1 MNLYIFSEDLRIRD
15 NKALYEASLEQKG
28 LIALYII
35 NKGKNKEHGDSL
47 AKLKLKLLALAEI
60 RNSLASLDIP
70 VKILHSQKIKD
81 EPKEILNFCKKHQI
95 TNIFLNSEYP
105 FDEQQRNR
113 ELETLCNIYEINLKM
128 FDSQLI
134 DPDKVKNNSGQPFK
148 VFTPYSKKIRALL
161 THEILQEEPEP
172 LQQNKKITDGDEI
185 PAFNDIYDKDLNYS
199 IDNYPVTEKYA
210 AKRLEE
216 FIDTSISN
224 YKELRDIPSL
234 SSTSNLSSS
243 FAIGLITSK
252 QAINQVF
259 SSSDGTGTGQFAWVN
274 EIIWREFYKYIT
286 YHFPHVSKG
295 KSFNPK
301 YDLISWREDQD
312 SFIKWCEGKTGI
324 PIVDAAMRQLNQT
337 KWMHNRLRM
346 ITAMFLSK
354 NLLIDWRK
362 GERYFMENLIDGD
375 FCSNNGGWQWSAS
388 TGVDASPYFRIFN
401 PITQS
406 EKFDPEGEFIK
417 NFVPELIECSSNEI
431 HNPSLETRS
440 SLKYPEMIVDLK
452 SSRLRAID
460 AFKSIK

>member
-15 NKALYEASLEQKG
+15 NKALYEASIEQKG
-28 LIALYII
+28 LMALYII
-35 NKGKNKEHGDSL
+35 NKGKNEEHGDSL

-60 RNSLASLDIP
+60 RNPLISLNIP
-70 VKILHSQKIKD
+70 IKTLHSQEITD
-81 EPKEILNFCKKHQI
+81 EPKEILEFCKKHQI

-105 FDEQQRNR
+105 FNEQQRNKN
-113 ELETLCNIYEINLKM
+113 LEKLCNKNEINLKM

-134 DPDKVKNNSGQPFK
+134 DPNKVKNNSGQPFK
-148 VFTPYSKKIRALL
+148 VFTPYSKKIRAFL
-161 THEILQEEPEP
+161 TSEILQEEPEP
-172 LQQNKKITDGDEI
+172 LKQNRKITEEDEI
-185 PAFNDIYDKDLNYS
+185 PSFNDIYDKEFNFS
-199 IDNYPVTEKYA
+199 TDNYPVTEKLS

-216 FIDTSISN
+216 FVEISISN

-259 SSSDGTGTGQFAWVN
+259 SSSDGTGTGEFAWVN

-286 YHFPHVSKG
+286 YHFPQVSKG

-301 YDLISWREDQD
+301 YDHIPWRDD
-312 SFIKWCEGKTGI
+312 KTSFVKWCEGKTGI
-324 PIVDAAMRQLNQT
+324 PIIDAAMRQLNET

-354 NLLIDWRK
+354 NLLVDWRK

-401 PITQS
+401 PI
-406 EKFDPEGEFIK
+406 
-417 NFVPELIECSSNEI
+417 
-431 HNPSLETRS
+431 HNPSKETRS
-440 SLKYPEMIVDLK
+440 SLNYPEMIVDLK